1 MDIQQ
6 QLETDC
12 FALRDAIADPSI
24 EKDKR
29 RRARK
34 LLQLV
39 FQVQSRMPDK
49 PNEDEQATLL
59 RLSRNVDA
67 MRKELEPPPTQPI
80 GSNATQLK
88 PIEVQTSVR
97 ADLLDRVD
105 ETYGQID
112 DRLQNMVAWF
122 WERCGEDPNAAEAE
136 ESLAAKAKAELPGA
150 DLEYVWGRKGRGS

>member
-6 QLETDC
+6 QLEADC
-12 FALRDAIADPSI
+12 FALRDAIADASVD
-24 EKDKR
+24 KDQR

-39 FQVQSRMPDK
+39 FQVQSRMPEK
-49 PNEDEQATLL
+49 PSDAEQATLL

-67 MRKELEPPPTQPI
+67 MRKELSPEPAQPI

-97 ADLLDRVD
+97 TDLLNRVD

-112 DRLQNMVAWF
+112 DRLQDMVDWF
-122 WERCGEDPNAAEAE
+122 WERCGEDPNASEAE
-136 ESLAAKAKAELPGA
+136 ESLAAKAQAELPGA
-150 DLEYVWGRKGRGS
+150 DLEYVWGRKGRRS

>member
-12 FALRDAIADPSI
+12 FALRDAIADASVD
-24 EKDKR
+24 KDQR

-39 FQVQSRMPDK
+39 FQVQSRMPEK
-49 PNEDEQATLL
+49 PNEAEQATLL

-67 MRKELEPPPTQPI
+67 MRKELNPAPTQPI

-97 ADLLDRVD
+97 TDLLNRVD

-112 DRLQNMVAWF
+112 DRLQDMVDWF
-122 WERCGEDPNAAEAE
+122 WERCGEDPNASEAE
-136 ESLAAKAKAELPGA
+136 ESLAAKAQSELPGA
-150 DLEYVWGRKGRGS
+150 DLEYVWGRKGRRS